1 MVELYRV
8 QERLSRWNAGTM
20 PANRPQDAG
29 APARVRSKT
38 KRADQRPPSLANP
51 ETEAAQ
57 IFSRISGAGRMSA
70 LRPIDQLAAATLEIS
85 GFLIAPSGLLAA
97 STLTGCKLV
106 ASSTLS
112 LRSNFAGFSVAAFC

>member
-1 MVELYRV
+1 RV

-29 APARVRSKT
+29 APTRVRSKP

-57 IFSRISGAGRMSA
+57 NLSRNSGAGRMSA
-70 LRPIDQLAAATLEIS
+70 LHPLDHPSAAA
-85 GFLIAPSGLLAA
+85 APGTQVDEGAP
-97 STLTGCKLV
+97 T
-106 ASSTLS
+106 
-112 LRSNFAGFSVAAFC
+112 